1 MQVAMVSNRF
11 IINIVSFGIS
21 FGLSLALTGS
31 FKRAAVIALLYI
43 PTTYVALSF
52 AHQRRKQN
60 ELIVLKSLKSL
71 NGQIREMEDL
81 KSRMVVEINSLEKH
95 RSLLYSE
102 SKQLQHQVT
111 EYRHQRDSIDR
122 ELSTYAGQK
131 KQAQSGL
138 TQLKTELEN
147 LQRSKEELEKYFSQV
162 TAESRRLEMNCN
174 VSRSEFTKIKNQIE
188 QLQEDKKE
196 LENNLT
202 LLNRVKPQLEEK
214 LYNLRINLQE
224 LETLEC
230 KQNEVICAKV
240 SDRESIEADLSALEE
255 EVNTKQ
261 VELSQLQGQV
271 SLLQDEHDILQDR
284 VYELLQQTET
294 LSSDPLVEQEIEVYE
309 LKELEELEELKEL
322 EELEE
327 LEPFPFADL
336 LDTLEVVEEET
347 DLSNELPKEWENLLE
362 QLPVHEVQ
370 VLQALL
376 EEENPNPTVKNI
388 AKSNITMPNLLIDSI
403 NERASDTLGELIIEP
418 GNEFPG
424 ICEEHLAKV
433 QTLIEI
439 YSHKLTKQASSN

>member
-43 PTTYVALSF
+43 PTTYIALSF

-60 ELIVLKSLKSL
+60 EILVLKSLKSL

-102 SKQLQHQVT
+102 SKQLQNQVT
-111 EYRHQRDSIDR
+111 EYRHQRDSINR

-131 KQAQSGL
+131 KQAESGL
-138 TQLKTELEN
+138 TQLKIELEN
-147 LQRSKEELEKYFSQV
+147 LERSKEELEKYFSQV

-214 LYNLRINLQE
+214 LYNLRVNLQE
-224 LETLEC
+224 LEILEC

-240 SDRESIEADLSALEE
+240 SERKSVEANLNVLEE
-255 EVNTKQ
+255 EIKTKQ

-294 LSSDPLVEQEIEVYE
+294 LSSDPLLEEEAGVY
-309 LKELEELEELKEL
+309 ELEELEELD
-322 EELEE
+322 E

-336 LDTLEVVEEET
+336 LDTLEVIEEET
-347 DLSNELPKEWENLLE
+347 DISSKLPKEWENLLE

-370 VLQALL
+370 VLQALI

-388 AKSNITMPNLLIDSI
+388 AQSNITMPNLLIDSI

-433 QTLIEI
+433 QTIIEI
-439 YSHKLTKQASSN
+439 YSHKLTKQGYSN